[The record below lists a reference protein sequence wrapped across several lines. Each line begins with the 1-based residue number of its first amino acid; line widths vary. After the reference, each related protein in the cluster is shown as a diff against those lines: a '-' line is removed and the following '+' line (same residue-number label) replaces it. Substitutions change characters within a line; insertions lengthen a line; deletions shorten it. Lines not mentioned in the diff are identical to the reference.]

1 MEQRDLLTINL
12 TVKELKDIKSFCS
25 LNGLKFEEF
34 VDSCFNKGYQI
45 EKYGL
50 LTTDNGKQIIFEE
63 KEIIKKVIVE
73 VEKIVEK
80 EIIVEVPIEVI
91 IEVEKIVEK
100 EIIVEVIVEKPI
112 RVIVEKEVYI
122 TDDDKIN
129 KLSVRA
135 SKLEELKIDLENKI
149 LNLNYLLDEKPKEII
164 KEVIIEK
171 IVNTE
176 NKEKLTKLK
185 ETISIMSDS
194 IREKDK
200 KILQIQ
206 QSMLDLE
213 EIKGPIRG
221 KFMGSTNLNDK
232 LYK

>member
-63 KEIIKKVIVE
+63 KEIIKKVIV
-73 VEKIVEK
+73 
-80 EIIVEVPIEVI
+80 
-91 IEVEKIVEK
+91 EVEKIVEK

>member
-1 MEQRDLLTINL
+1 M
-12 TVKELKDIKSFCS
+12 
-25 LNGLKFEEF
+25 
-34 VDSCFNKGYQI
+34 
-45 EKYGL
+45 
-50 LTTDNGKQIIFEE
+50 
-63 KEIIKKVIVE
+63 
-73 VEKIVEK
+73 
-80 EIIVEVPIEVI
+80 
-91 IEVEKIVEK
+91 
-100 EIIVEVIVEKPI
+100 
-112 RVIVEKEVYI
+112 EKEVYI